1 MLSYNILIIMTGLIN
16 DLFEGFVVWYVDQLN
31 LSTPLKAIFF
41 LIIGYLTLT
50 ILFSAFPFL
59 KTIADW
65 LTYPSRFLHLYDHVE
80 VSRQIKDEIKR
91 EAPPVDQDSLS
102 EEVRTLDSGTYNR
115 FDIRSSA
122 EGSNFYANC
131 SSYQDMVR
139 IAMASWRRALYL
151 GAVYLAL
158 IPFLPLNFVVV
169 VFHMY
174 IALVIFHT
182 TLPSSGD
189 YQAVLYALLERGLIP
204 KRWAYWI
211 EVVFYVTFFVNLLST
226 HGDIFIS
233 LFTAIIISYL
243 YFILLISVVQFINRY
258 PNKTYPRL
266 RIIPDNRSDRKYQSL
281 ERPHKKM
288 TSLGEFNYK

>member
-1 MLSYNILIIMTGLIN
+1 MTDLIN
-16 DLFEGFVVWYVDQLN
+16 DLFEGFIVWYVEQFD

-91 EAPPVDQDSLS
+91 EAAPADQDSLS

-115 FDIRSSA
+115 FDLRSSV

-158 IPFLPLNFVVV
+158 IPLLPLSFIVV

-189 YQAVLYALLERGLIP
+189 YQTILYALLERGLVP

-211 EVVFYVTFFVNLLST
+211 EVVFYVTFFVTILST
-226 HGDIFIS
+226 QGDILIS

-243 YFILLISVVQFINRY
+243 YFIILISTVQFINRH
-258 PNKTYPRL
+258 PIKSYPRL
-266 RIIPDNRSDRKYQSL
+266 RVIPDSRLDKKFRTLKKPPMKMSRSS
-281 ERPHKKM
+281 
-288 TSLGEFNYK
+288 EFNYK